1 MQIDNRPFGP
11 LQFHLKLYV
20 NPQNVLKHLLMS
32 CVYLHSSISHG
43 AVQVVVV
50 DVPEV
55 TVGTGVVVPASTLL
69 DPQYV

>member
-1 MQIDNRPFGP
+1 MQIDSRPFGP
-11 LQFHLKLYV
+11 SQFRLEL
-20 NPQNVLKHLLMS
+20 NVYQENVWKHFFFI
-32 CVYLHSSISHG
+32 YLHSSISQG

>member
-1 MQIDNRPFGP
+1 MNC
-11 LQFHLKLYV
+11 V
-20 NPQNVLKHLLMS
+20 N
-32 CVYLHSSISHG
+32 LHSSISQG